1 MAEDREIYEILDKLG
16 LDDEEIKSI
25 NKRNKL
31 LNETTAEEVSDIV
44 NFFSIKCKLDEDDI
58 ARVIIKNP
66 FILNESF
73 DRINMLAE
81 IYEKVGFSEQE
92 YKDYIVN
99 CDKAFSANPKDVV
112 SGINAM
118 INSGKEM
125 KAVKELMLDRP
136 DRIF

>member
-92 YKDYIVN
+92 
-99 CDKAFSANPKDVV
+99 
-112 SGINAM
+112 
-118 INSGKEM
+118 
-125 KAVKELMLDRP
+125 
-136 DRIF
+136 